1 MHNRFEEHQRRCKR
15 RRRKILLGW
24 TALFAALIALAGGAV
39 LYWQEGIPAQPAGVV
54 PVEAPIEAPV
64 VAPQKAAVKEAVPP
78 AAPQKREIPEKPA
91 VKPAAPEPAARER
104 ERPTEKE
111 KKRVTE
117 KAEEKRRHAPAVT
130 RRDTPSGQPVVEK
143 ELLPKPREKKD
154 EETEKR
160 VETKKPAVK
169 QPPKAKPAKTGGPTE
184 ESRLPVTERP
194 AKPVLEVKEVQDLDA
209 LVRQYEKYPRYV
221 TALKIAHL
229 YFEKRDYEN
238 AALWARK
245 ANLIDRDDEEAWV
258 LYAKSEYA
266 LGNRE
271 RAKRILRLYLDYRD
285 SVKAR
290 TLLLSWGKENGK
302 EEEKGR

>member
-1 MHNRFEEHQRRCKR
+1 
-15 RRRKILLGW
+15 
-24 TALFAALIALAGGAV
+24 
-39 LYWQEGIPAQPAGVV
+39 
-54 PVEAPIEAPV
+54 
-64 VAPQKAAVKEAVPP
+64 VKEAVPP
-78 AAPQKREIPEKPA
+78 AVPQKREISEKPA
-91 VKPAAPEPAARER
+91 VKPSAPEPAAQQR
-104 ERPTEKE
+104 ERPAEKE

-117 KAEEKRRHAPAVT
+117 KAEEKRRHTPAVT
-130 RRDTPSGQPVVEK
+130 RRDTPSGQPAVEK
-143 ELLPKPREKKD
+143 ALLPKPQRKSEAA
-154 EETEKR
+154 EKR

-169 QPPKAKPAKTGGPTE
+169 QPPKVKPAKTVGPAA

-194 AKPVLEVKEVQDLDA
+194 ARPVLEVKEVQDLDA

-221 TALKIAHL
+221 TALKIARL
-229 YFEKRDYEN
+229 YYEKKDYEN

-290 TLLLSWGKENGK
+290 TLLLSWGKENGT